1 MCIRDRN
8 NTADT
13 KEGMDRKNILCSN
26 TKVVFQSSYLL
37 FEHFV
42 TFDIVLIRH
51 IGQEVVILSF
61 RSCFFAKVKFD
72 TASGL
77 VSGNIEK
84 MKDYSGNTCSC
95 ALFTTV

>member
-1 MCIRDRN
+1 MNHKNNSSKHLKKGIN

-13 KEGMDRKNILCSN
+13 KEGMDRQTFCALI
-26 TKVVFQSSYLL
+26 VFQSSSLL

-61 RSCFFAKVKFD
+61 TRCFFANVKFD
-72 TASGL
+72 TA
-77 VSGNIEK
+77 
-84 MKDYSGNTCSC
+84 
-95 ALFTTV
+95 

>member
-1 MCIRDRN
+1 MNQKYQLKALKEDIN

-13 KEGMDRKNILCSN
+13 KEGMDGQTFCALI
-26 TKVVFQSSYLL
+26 VFQSSYLL

-61 RSCFFAKVKFD
+61 TRCFFANVKFD
-72 TASGL
+72 TA
-77 VSGNIEK
+77 
-84 MKDYSGNTCSC
+84 
-95 ALFTTV
+95 